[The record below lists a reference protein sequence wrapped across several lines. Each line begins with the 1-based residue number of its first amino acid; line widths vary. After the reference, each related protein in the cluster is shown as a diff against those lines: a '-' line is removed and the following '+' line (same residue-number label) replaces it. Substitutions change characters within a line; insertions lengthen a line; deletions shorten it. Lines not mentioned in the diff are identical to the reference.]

1 MRWWEGRVPVGEEGV
16 ITATTATI
24 MERIR
29 AWLPV
34 VSKEILVDG
43 AAAFRPERWFEEDKD
58 RLARMIKT
66 SDMIFGHGSWS
77 CLETPIAPLEMT
89 KTIFEVGYLVNI
101 QRRVITDLIG
111 RLQL

>member
-43 AAAFRPERWFEEDKD
+43 AAAFRPER
-58 RLARMIKT
+58 
-66 SDMIFGHGSWS
+66 
-77 CLETPIAPLEMT
+77 
-89 KTIFEVGYLVNI
+89 
-101 QRRVITDLIG
+101 
-111 RLQL
+111 